1 MRLDIMSVLYYNVF
15 SEHGRVSDIV
25 KMFLKRKSGLPI
37 KKHVL
42 IGSEIESAP
51 LNAKGPW
58 NDPFEVL
65 QEKCLELKSL
75 CLATNHL

>member
-1 MRLDIMSVLYYNVF
+1 MRVGIISVLYYIVF
-15 SEHGRVSDIV
+15 SEHRGVSDIL
-25 KMFLKRKSGLPI
+25 KMFLKRKSELPI

-51 LNAKGPW
+51 LNAQGPW

-65 QEKCLELKSL
+65 QEKYLELKSL
-75 CLATNHL
+75 CLAKNHL